1 MRSVFASLVL
11 VAAGLGPA
19 TPHLLAQAVP
29 ASTTPSPS
37 LDEVRAA
44 LDKYQDPIVAIHDGY
59 FSTLACVQFP
69 VAGGAGQLAYPAGGM
84 GVHFLNVGLMGP
96 KLDPLRPQV
105 LLYEADGDK
114 LRLVSAEWFVPLSTG
129 VKARPQLFG
138 HPFDGPMEGH
148 HPIMPEMLHHY
159 DLHVWLW
166 KQNPS
171 GMFSPTN
178 PTVTCPKSA
187 YSLSEKAPRAVPAQ

>member
-11 VAAGLGPA
+11 AAAGLGLA
-19 TPHLLAQAVP
+19 TPQLLPQAVP
-29 ASTTPSPS
+29 VSSSVSPN

-44 LDKYQDPIVAIHDGY
+44 LDRYQDPILAIHDGY

-69 VAGGAGQLAYPAGGM
+69 AAGGAGQMAYPAGGM

-96 KLDPLRPQV
+96 KLDPLHPQV
-105 LLYEADGDK
+105 LLYEPDGDK

-129 VKARPQLFG
+129 VKQRPQLFG

-148 HPIMPEMLHHY
+148 HPIMPEMMHHY

-178 PTVTCPKSA
+178 PTVKCPKA
-187 YSLSEKAPRAVPAQ
+187 GYSLSEKAPRLVPAQ